1 MLLKISIAM
10 LAFAANSVL
19 CRLALA
25 EQQID
30 PMSFSLVRVCSGA
43 MVLFLLYMLT
53 TYKAKAKIEW
63 SVKSGFFLALYIV
76 AFSLAYLH
84 IDAGVGALL
93 LFGTVQ
99 LSMVSYGLCHG
110 EKINLRRGLGLLIA
124 ILGLLILLL
133 PGASAPPLDYA
144 ALMVLSG
151 IGWAM
156 YSIAGKK
163 MHNPLASSLAN
174 FVLAIP
180 FVLLVY
186 LAFFTQAFIKP
197 QGVIL
202 AVLSGGLA
210 SSGAY
215 VLWYAIVKQIDRVTA
230 SSVQLSVPCLAIL
243 GGALFIGEAL
253 SFRIIISAV
262 IVLVGIALVISASS
276 NRTNLNKSDLIGSE
290 RP

>member
-30 PMSFSLVRVCSGA
+30 PMSFSLLRVCSGA
-43 MVLFLLYMLT
+43 MVLFLLYMLST
-53 TYKAKAKIEW
+53 HKAKIEW
-63 SVKSGFFLALYIV
+63 SVKNGFFLALYIV

-99 LSMVSYGLCHG
+99 LSMVGYGLCHG
-110 EKINLRRGLGLLIA
+110 EKINLRRGLGLVIA

-133 PGASAPPLDYA
+133 PASSAPPLGYA

-156 YSIAGKK
+156 YSIVGKK

-174 FVLAIP
+174 FVVAIP
-180 FVLLVY
+180 FVVLVY
-186 LAFFTQAFIKP
+186 LFFYTQSFIQPK
-197 QGVIL
+197 GMLL
-202 AVLSGGLA
+202 ALLSGGLA

-215 VLWYAIVKQIDRVTA
+215 VLWYAIVKKIDRVTA

-253 SFRIIISAV
+253 SFRIIISAT
-262 IVLVGIALVISASS
+262 IILAGIALVISASS
-276 NRTNLNKSDLIGSE
+276 RKKDVDTIDSAGTTRL
-290 RP
+290 